1 MITMGQVHY
10 GRKQIIFMKLVIASS
25 IYLRLLIS
33 STSMIVLQLNAQSS
47 FNNNVF
53 LTTFTNRSDQI
64 SAKNIHGMAN
74 ETNRIKSNITNLH
87 KTGMSNNQSTQSKPT
102 ANTESEQAAQSI
114 KGAISSTGQF
124 LGNVTNRIITSKSA
138 KSILN
143 ESSEA
148 LGNATTT
155 VKKYFAK

>member
-1 MITMGQVHY
+1 MTTMGQVHHC
-10 GRKQIIFMKLVIASS
+10 RKQIIFIKLVIVSS
-25 IYLRLLIS
+25 IYLGLMIS
-33 STSMIVLQLNAQSS
+33 SSMIILQVNAQSS
-47 FNNNVF
+47 FNNNVI
-53 LTTFTNRSDQI
+53 LTTFTNKSDQI
-64 SAKNIHGMAN
+64 SVKNIQSMAN
-74 ETNRIKSNITNLH
+74 ETNGIKSNITNLH
-87 KTGMSNNQSTQSKPT
+87 KTGISNNQSKPA

-124 LGNVTNRIITSKSA
+124 LGNVTNKIITSKSA

>member
-1 MITMGQVHY
+1 MV
-10 GRKQIIFMKLVIASS
+10 
-25 IYLRLLIS
+25 
-33 STSMIVLQLNAQSS
+33 VLQVNAQSS
-47 FNNNVF
+47 FNHNVF
-53 LTTFTNRSDQI
+53 LTTFTNESDQI
-64 SAKNIHGMAN
+64 SAKNIQSLAN
-74 ETNRIKSNITNLH
+74 ETNGIKSNLTNLH
-87 KTGMSNNQSTQSKPT
+87 KTGASNNQTTQSKPA

-114 KGAISSTGQF
+114 KGALSSTGQF
-124 LGNVTNRIITSKSA
+124 LGNLTNKIITSKSA